1 MGTKICQK
9 IKVLTIKQV
18 KSNKFH
24 SCLILLRN
32 RFLWK
37 LDFEYF
43 FWNRSRIRFVAF
55 SWQQKTDK
63 KSSFCNKRGCIISRN
78 PENLFKNNF
87 FKNSTLNFLV
97 SNRVLESVFFKNLAL
112 SVFAPGENTRGT
124 FYQHSRP
131 PSKILLLVLSGPVGP
146 NDANLIFVR
155 NSHAKC
161 WKNKD
166 NILQKILF

>member
-1 MGTKICQK
+1 MK
-9 IKVLTIKQV
+9 
-18 KSNKFH
+18 
-24 SCLILLRN
+24 
-32 RFLWK
+32 
-37 LDFEYF
+37 
-43 FWNRSRIRFVAF
+43 IRFCISF
-55 SWQQKTDK
+55 LNSFTNSICCLFMTTENWQQID
-63 KSSFCNKRGCIISRN
+63 FWQQIGGCIWFIWY
-78 PENLFKNNF
+78 NLYLEIRQIRKFQNLQDITEIKI
-87 FKNSTLNFLV
+87 STLNFLV
-97 SNRVLESVFFKNLAL
+97 SNRVLESVGFKNLPL

-166 NILQKILF
+166 NILQKFHS